1 MKIHVLSD
9 LHTEFDRLLPFVASE
24 TDADKIVLAGDIGS
38 HTHGLE
44 WAVGQSAFD
53 GKTILYV
60 LGNHEFYGA
69 EYFGIRRQCREFV
82 AALQAKGL
90 PVYLLDDDV
99 LILDGVR
106 FIGSTL
112 WSDYRLFGE
121 EIMPLC
127 MLEAKRGMND
137 HKLIRYSER
146 GPVDDYVIDKSLFLP
161 VHAERLHRRAKA
173 FLAEELAKPF
183 GGKTVV
189 ITHHL
194 PSRKSVST
202 RFENDVLSG
211 AFASNCDD
219 LVEQADVWI
228 HGHTH
233 TPFDY
238 FLGDC
243 RVVCNP
249 RGYPSEDFKNG
260 FRSDFIAEV

>member
-1 MKIHVLSD
+1 MRLHVLSD

-24 TDADKIVLAGDIGS
+24 TNADAIVLAGDVGV
-38 HTHGLE
+38 HTHGIE

-69 EYFGIRRQCREFV
+69 EYFGIRRQCRAFV
-82 AALQAKGL
+82 ADLQAKG
-90 PVYLLDDDV
+90 VSVFLLDDDV
-99 LILDGVR
+99 LIIDGVR

-121 EIMPLC
+121 ENMQIC
-127 MLEAKRGMND
+127 MLEAKRGMTD
-137 HKLIRYSER
+137 HQAVRFSER
-146 GPVDDYVIDKSLFLP
+146 GAVDEFVMKNSLFLP

-173 FLAEELAKPF
+173 FLVGELAKPF
-183 GGKTVV
+183 SGKTVV

-202 RFENDVLSG
+202 RFDSDLLSA
-211 AFASNCDD
+211 AFASNLDS

-249 RGYPSEDFKNG
+249 RGYPSENHRNG
-260 FRSDFIAEV
+260 FRPDCIVEV

>member
-1 MKIHVLSD
+1 MRLHVLSD
-9 LHTEFDRLLPFVASE
+9 LHTEFDRTSASVCGA
-24 TDADKIVLAGDIGS
+24 TNGDVIVLAGDIGV

-69 EYFGIRRQCREFV
+69 EYFGIRRQCRAFV
-82 AALQAKGL
+82 ADLQAKG
-90 PVYLLDDDV
+90 VSVFLLDDDV
-99 LILDGVR
+99 LIIDGVR

-112 WSDYRLFGE
+112 WTDYRLFGE
-121 EIMPLC
+121 SNLNLC
-127 MLEAKRGMND
+127 MIEAKRSMND
-137 HKLIRYSER
+137 HRLIRFSER
-146 GPVDDYVIDKSLFLP
+146 GVVDDYVIDKSLFLP

-202 RFENDVLSG
+202 RFDSDLLSA
-211 AFASNCDD
+211 AFASNCDS

-249 RGYPSEDFKNG
+249 RGYPRENHRNG
-260 FRSDFIAEV
+260 FRPDCIVEV